1 MKAGIYQNFD
11 AALYHAD
18 PCETQSL
25 NQSTAKLL
33 ITKHPRSAY
42 ERHPRLGGNGMVP
55 KKNMDRG
62 NIVHAWLM
70 NQEAGIEVIDAK
82 DYRTNAAKEQR
93 DSAQKRGKY
102 VILKNEHDELRDAL
116 PLIRANLLDAGVTLA
131 GPCEQTFVWLSD
143 GTLCRTRIDNTSD
156 DLCEVFDLKCSNDA
170 NPQSLP
176 RHIHD
181 MCYDLQAAAHLD
193 AIETL
198 RPELAGRIKFADVF
212 IEMESPYFVVRAEH
226 SESMLEVGRSKWR
239 RAKGIWQQCLDSGKW
254 PGYQNRITVH
264 ATNWAISREFGEQ
277 A

>member
-1 MKAGIYQNFD
+1 MRPGIYQHFD
-11 AALYHAD
+11 TDRYHSD
-18 PCETQSL
+18 PCDAPSL
-25 NQSTAKLL
+25 NQSIAKIL
-33 ITKHPRSAY
+33 INENPYQAY
-42 ERHPRLGGNGMVP
+42 KRHPKLGGQGIVP

-70 NQEAGIEVIDAK
+70 HQDSSIVIIDAK

-93 DSAQKRGKY
+93 DNAQRDGKY
-102 VILKNEHDELRDAL
+102 VILKDEHNELREGL

-131 GPCEQTFVWLSD
+131 GPCEQTMIWLSD
-143 GTLCRTRIDNTSD
+143 GVLCRTRVDNTTD
-156 DLCEVFDLKCSNDA
+156 DLCEVFDLKCSDDA
-170 NPQSLP
+170 NPQNLT

-198 RPELAGRIKFADVF
+198 RPELVGRIKFADVF
-212 IEMESPYFVVRAEH
+212 IEMEYPYFVVRADH

-239 RAKGIWQQCLDSGKW
+239 RAREIWRECLDSGKW

-264 ATNWAISREFGEQ
+264 ATTWAYNKEFGEV